1 MCWTSKIKCCIE
13 VLFRRIK
20 NWWWLSLAVLLMSC
34 TSVEYIKPIA
44 PDCGVIETNGDL
56 LDCYI
61 KYRNVL

>member
-1 MCWTSKIKCCIE
+1 
-13 VLFRRIK
+13 
-20 NWWWLSLAVLLMSC
+20 MSC

-61 KYRNVL
+61 KYRNVLNERD